1 MTRAADALKL
11 FAITSQLIEQDLDE
25 VERTHAVD
33 LRRGHSA
40 TVQKDET
47 YYPQIESAVR
57 AEAAAMAPHYE
68 VFYSLETTIRR
79 SVREQLVEAEAEGGS
94 WWDDFIPEKIRID
107 AANRMSK
114 EIASGFTPRSD
125 DVMDFLTFGELAVI
139 ITGNWEIF
147 GAVFTDKRAVE
158 RVMSDLN
165 TLRGPI
171 AHCSPLAP
179 DEVVRLGLTVAAW
192 FRLGE
197 E

>member
-1 MTRAADALKL
+1 MTRAAAALKL
-11 FAITSQLIEQDLDE
+11 FAITSQLIEHDLDE

-33 LRRGHSA
+33 LQRGHRA
-40 TVQKDET
+40 TLQKDET

-57 AEAAAMAPHYE
+57 AEAASMAPHYE

-79 SVREQLVEAEAEGGS
+79 AVREQLAEAEKEGGS
-94 WWDDFIPEKIRID
+94 WWNDFVPEKIRTD
-107 AANRMSK
+107 ASNRK
-114 EIASGFTPRSD
+114 TREIETGFTPRSD

-147 GAVFTDKRAVE
+147 GSVFTSKRAVE